1 MNIILVLVGLLFLYL
16 GGELLVRSA
25 SHLAEHLG
33 LSRMLVGLTVVAFGT
48 SSPELAA
55 SLSSVFQGVPDLATG
70 NVIGSNIA
78 NIGLILGI
86 TAIFYP
92 LKSNRKFIAQ
102 ELPIMLFV
110 MLAMFLVLFDNQI
123 GRIDGA
129 ILFVLLIA
137 YIVNSVISAR
147 REKVSSAT
155 AEILDQLN
163 SVDKPEAEVTPESIA
178 ASHEHKDEF
187 GHQHYQTDHHVDDA
201 SHLTQRSAQ
210 HLLKLILGT
219 IAGIIILVLGAQS
232 LIRGGVEIATAWG
245 VSEKV
250 IGLTLVAVGTSLPEL
265 ASSIIAAVRKETDLI
280 LGGAIGSNIFN
291 VLAIL
296 GVTALIKPINT
307 TFVSVEYDLVVMFVF
322 ALTLLIFMIRGKSLN
337 RIGAGILLLMY
348 IAYSVYLFL

>member
-1 MNIILVLVGLLFLYL
+1 VIINTVLVLVGLLFLYL
-16 GGELLVRSA
+16 GGELLVRNA

-33 LSRMLVGLTVVAFGT
+33 LSRMMVGLTVVAFGT

-78 NIGLILGI
+78 NIGLILGV
-86 TAIFYP
+86 TAIFFP
-92 LKSNRKFIAQ
+92 LRSNRKFIAQ

-110 MLAMFLVLFDNQI
+110 MLAMFVVLFDNQI

-129 ILFVLLIA
+129 ILFALLIV
-137 YIVNSVISAR
+137 YIVNSVLNAR
-147 REKVSSAT
+147 REKA
-155 AEILDQLN
+155 AIAKEIESTVN
-163 SVDKPEAEVTPESIA
+163 ASEVTPESIA
-178 ASHEHKDEF
+178 ASHEHDEF
-187 GHQHYQTDHHVDDA
+187 RHQHYQTDHHTDDE
-201 SHLTQRSAQ
+201 SHITQRSTN
-210 HLLKLILGT
+210 HLIRLILGS
-219 IAGIIILVLGAQS
+219 IAGVIVLVLGAQS

-265 ASSIIAAVRKETDLI
+265 ASSIIAAIRKETDLI

-296 GVTALIKPINT
+296 GLTALIKPINT
-307 TFVSVEYDLVVMFVF
+307 TFVSVEYDLVVMFGF
-322 ALTLLIFMIRGKSLN
+322 SLALLVFMIRGKDLN
-337 RIGAGILLLMY
+337 RGEALILLCMY
-348 IAYSVYLFL
+348 VAYSTYLFI

>member
-1 MNIILVLVGLLFLYL
+1 MDIIWVLVGLLFLYL

-55 SLSSVFQGVPDLATG
+55 SLSSVFKGVPDLAIG

-78 NIGLILGI
+78 NIGLILGV
-86 TAIFYP
+86 TAIFFP
-92 LKSNRKFIAQ
+92 LKSNRKFIVQ

-129 ILFVLLIA
+129 ILFTLLIA

-147 REKVSSAT
+147 REKNALTET
-155 AEILDQLN
+155 ADILDQLN
-163 SVDKPEAEVTPESIA
+163 EVDEQEVTPESIA
-178 ASHEHKDEF
+178 ASHKD
-187 GHQHYQTDHHVDDA
+187 GQQHYQTDHHVDDA
-201 SHLTQRSAQ
+201 SHLIQRPAR

-232 LIRGGVEIATAWG
+232 LIFGGVNIATAWG

-322 ALTLLIFMIRGKSLN
+322 ALTLLVFMIRGKDLN
-337 RIGAGILLLMY
+337 RIEAGILLLMY
-348 IAYSVYLFL
+348 IGYSVYLFM

>member
-1 MNIILVLVGLLFLYL
+1 MINTIWVLVGLLFLYL
-16 GGELLVRSA
+16 GGELLVRNA

-33 LSRMLVGLTVVAFGT
+33 LSRMMVGLTVVAFGT

-55 SLSSVFQGVPDLATG
+55 SLSSVYRGVPDLATG

-86 TAIFYP
+86 TAIFFP
-92 LKSNRKFIAQ
+92 LKSNRKFITQ

-123 GRIDGA
+123 GRLDGV

-137 YIVNSVISAR
+137 YIVNSIVSAR
-147 REKVSSAT
+147 REKAANAIKAADLIKADDLTKTEVS
-155 AEILDQLN
+155 
-163 SVDKPEAEVTPESIA
+163 KESIA
-178 ASHEHKDEF
+178 ASHEHTEF
-187 GHQHYQTDHHVDDA
+187 GQKHYQTDHHTDDD
-201 SHLTQRSAQ
+201 SHLVQRSAK
-210 HLLKLILGT
+210 HLLFLILGS
-219 IAGIIILVLGAQS
+219 IAGVIILVLGAQS
-232 LIRGGVEIATAWG
+232 LIHGGVKIATAWG

-296 GVTALIKPINT
+296 GVTAMIKPINT

-322 ALTLLIFMIRGKSLN
+322 SLTLLVFMIRGKDLN
-337 RIGAGILLLMY
+337 RGEAFILLCMY
-348 IAYSVYLFL
+348 IAYSVYLFV

>member
-1 MNIILVLVGLLFLYL
+1 MDIIWVLVGLLFLYL

-55 SLSSVFQGVPDLATG
+55 SLSSVFKGVPDLATG

-92 LKSNRKFIAQ
+92 LKSNRKFITQ

-129 ILFVLLIA
+129 ILFILLIA

-147 REKVSSAT
+147 RTKNAAT
-155 AEILDQLN
+155 KTAYILDQLN
-163 SVDKPEAEVTPESIA
+163 ETKEEATPEFKDGG
-178 ASHEHKDEF
+178 HKE

-201 SHLTQRSAQ
+201 SHLTQRSPQ

-232 LIRGGVEIATAWG
+232 LIFGGVNIATAWG

-322 ALTLLIFMIRGKSLN
+322 ALTLLVFMIRGKSLN
-337 RIGAGILLLMY
+337 RIEAGILLLMY
-348 IAYSVYLFL
+348 IGYSVYLFM

>member
-1 MNIILVLVGLLFLYL
+1 MINTILLLVGLLFLYL
-16 GGELLVRSA
+16 GGELLVRNA

-33 LSRMLVGLTVVAFGT
+33 LSRMMVGLTVVAFGT

-55 SLSSVFQGVPDLATG
+55 TLSSVFQGVPDLATG

-86 TAIFYP
+86 TALFFP
-92 LKSNRKFIAQ
+92 LKSNRSFIVQ

-110 MLAMFLVLFDNQI
+110 MLAMFVVLFDNQI
-123 GRIDGA
+123 GRIDGV
-129 ILFVLLIA
+129 ILFAMLIA
-137 YIVNSVISAR
+137 YIVGNILRTR
-147 REKVSSAT
+147 RSTSKETSLNNF
-155 AEILDQLN
+155 EIDSEQ
-163 SVDKPEAEVTPESIA
+163 AEVTSETIA
-178 ASHEHKDEF
+178 ASHEHTHE
-187 GHQHYQTDHHVDDA
+187 GHQHYQTDHHVDNAD
-201 SHLTQRSAQ
+201 HLTQRSTQ
-210 HLLKLILGT
+210 HLLKLIFGS

-232 LIRGGVEIATAWG
+232 LIRGGVAIATQWG

-296 GVTALIKPINT
+296 GITALIKPINT
-307 TFVSVEYDLVVMFVF
+307 PFVSVQYDLVIM
-322 ALTLLIFMIRGKSLN
+322 LLFSFILLVFMIQGKSLN
-337 RIGAGILLLMY
+337 RTEALILLCMY
-348 IAYSVYLFL
+348 VGYSIYLFV

>member
-1 MNIILVLVGLLFLYL
+1 MINTILVLVGLLFLYL

-33 LSRMLVGLTVVAFGT
+33 LSRLLVGLTVVAFGT

-78 NIGLILGI
+78 NIGLILGV

-92 LKSNRKFIAQ
+92 LQSNRKFIVQ

-110 MLAMFLVLFDNQI
+110 MLTMFVVLFDNQI

-129 ILFVLLIA
+129 ILFALLIV

-147 REKVSSAT
+147 REKAQEPT
-155 AEILDQLN
+155 ADILEQLN
-163 SVDKPEAEVTPESIA
+163 KADESKVAKTEVTPESIA
-178 ASHEHKDEF
+178 ASHEHD
-187 GHQHYQTDHHVDDA
+187 HQHYQTHHHPDDD

-210 HLLKLILGT
+210 HLIKLVLGT

-232 LIRGGVEIATAWG
+232 LIRGGVAIATAWG

-307 TFVSVEYDLVVMFVF
+307 TFDSVDSDLVVMFGF
-322 ALTLLIFMIRGKSLN
+322 SLMLLVFMIRGKNLN
-337 RIGAGILLLMY
+337 RIEAGILLLMY
-348 IAYSVYLFL
+348 IAYNVYLFI